1 MARQWTGSFVG
12 MLKRKQ
18 PADWHGLSSVDE
30 DLASEVAK
38 LYHSPVQF
46 DGAFEDKEGAAE
58 LVVELMGDKKTA
70 AEVERIAE
78 ALWEWRAKRLRRGPS
93 LATVLQKQIP
103 SMPVRVQRPAVD
115 IHQVFEEVVAT
126 TPAVAIAQ
134 LQRAVKVSRAAG
146 SREDLE
152 TQMRERWALQLVA
165 YIKEAKL
172 PCASRME
179 ALGDSNHLW
188 LRIFGNRRGKTL
200 RNRARAWRPFREWL
214 MGTYGVPWPQGAGQ
228 VLKYLEER
236 HAVASLGKTVPRSI
250 MASLSLLETIG
261 MVSPEDRCSEDQL
274 LLESLK
280 SWTMELES
288 GGPAVKPAPMLP
300 VAAFLVCEMVVCRPV
315 YELGLRFTAFTLL
328 LMTWASL
335 RCDDVQNIDPE
346 SLKLSQVGLRFVLKK
361 TKTSGP
367 GRKVGELHAFVA
379 RTVGLSGYD
388 WLGEGYKLLSAS
400 ALSWARDFL
409 CPAFSA
415 EWDTPAEGFLDAEG
429 LALQLRRLLKH
440 LPTPVRQQGVWKVAR
455 ELLFPGE
462 MANFWTGHSA
472 RHVATSLAA
481 ALGVSK
487 DRRDYLGRW
496 AYAQHG
502 SQDYVLTSRQVV
514 QGVQNFIC
522 KCLLVGHPDGGYT
535 EEELFCTMRSYAEAL
550 HLAGDEIVKACSV
563 LQWDDVGATWKLGGN
578 FPSFVVSPDRV
589 RAAAGNMGAD
599 LPGPYQDFE
608 QEEDKDDAPY
618 FITISRKGFRRL
630 HLSKKCAVRREN
642 CLETLPIFKLSE
654 GIADAVCKLCKPK
667 VESAEGSSTSGS
679 EDTQVENPAEPE
691 EPEGLIPNFVG

>member
-1 MARQWTGSFVG
+1 

-30 DLASEVAK
+30 DLACEVAK

-46 DGAFEDKEGAAE
+46 DGAFEDKDGAAE
-58 LVVELMGDKKTA
+58 LVIELLGDKKAA
-70 AEVERIAE
+70 AEVERISE

-93 LATVLQKQIP
+93 LAAVLRKQIP
-103 SMPVRVQRPAVD
+103 SVPVRVQRPAV
-115 IHQVFEEVVAT
+115 AT
-126 TPAVAIAQ
+126 TT
-134 LQRAVKVSRAAG
+134 KFSRRRWQPPQQWPSPNCSEL
-146 SREDLE
+146 SR
-152 TQMRERWALQLVA
+152 
-165 YIKEAKL
+165 
-172 PCASRME
+172 
-179 ALGDSNHLW
+179 
-188 LRIFGNRRGKTL
+188 
-200 RNRARAWRPFREWL
+200 RPTFREWL

-236 HAVASLGKTVPRSI
+236 HAVASLGKTVPR
-250 MASLSLLETIG
+250 
-261 MVSPEDRCSEDQL
+261 
-274 LLESLK
+274 
-280 SWTMELES
+280 
-288 GGPAVKPAPMLP
+288 
-300 VAAFLVCEMVVCRPV
+300 PV

-328 LMTWASL
+328 LMIWASL

-379 RTVGLSGYD
+379 RTVGLNGYD

-400 ALSWARDFL
+400 ALSWSRDFL

-415 EWDTPAEGFLDAEG
+415 EWDIPAKGFLDAEG

-440 LPTPVRQQGVWKVAR
+440 LPTPVRQQGIWKVAR
-455 ELLFPGE
+455 E

-522 KCLLVGHPDGGYT
+522 KCLIVGHTDGGYT

-550 HLAGDEIVKACSV
+550 HLAGNEIVKACSV
-563 LQWDDVGATWKLGGN
+563 LQWDDVEATWKLGGN
-578 FPSFVVSPDRV
+578 FPSFAVSPDRV

-608 QEEDKDDAPY
+608 QEEDRDDAPY

-630 HLSKKCAVRREN
+630 HLSMKCAVRREN

-654 GIADAVCKLCKPK
+654 GIADAICKLCKPK

-679 EDTQVENPAEPE
+679 EDTQVENPVEPE
-691 EPEGLIPNFVG
+691 EPEG

>member
-1 MARQWTGSFVG
+1 
-12 MLKRKQ
+12 
-18 PADWHGLSSVDE
+18 
-30 DLASEVAK
+30 
-38 LYHSPVQF
+38 
-46 DGAFEDKEGAAE
+46 
-58 LVVELMGDKKTA
+58 
-70 AEVERIAE
+70 
-78 ALWEWRAKRLRRGPS
+78 
-93 LATVLQKQIP
+93 
-103 SMPVRVQRPAVD
+103 
-115 IHQVFEEVVAT
+115 
-126 TPAVAIAQ
+126 
-134 LQRAVKVSRAAG
+134 
-146 SREDLE
+146 
-152 TQMRERWALQLVA
+152 
-165 YIKEAKL
+165 
-172 PCASRME
+172 
-179 ALGDSNHLW
+179 
-188 LRIFGNRRGKTL
+188 
-200 RNRARAWRPFREWL
+200 
-214 MGTYGVPWPQGAGQ
+214 
-228 VLKYLEER
+228 
-236 HAVASLGKTVPRSI
+236 
-250 MASLSLLETIG
+250 
-261 MVSPEDRCSEDQL
+261 
-274 LLESLK
+274 
-280 SWTMELES
+280 
-288 GGPAVKPAPMLP
+288 
-300 VAAFLVCEMVVCRPV
+300 
-315 YELGLRFTAFTLL
+315 
-328 LMTWASL
+328 
-335 RCDDVQNIDPE
+335 
-346 SLKLSQVGLRFVLKK
+346 
-361 TKTSGP
+361 
-367 GRKVGELHAFVA
+367 
-379 RTVGLSGYD
+379 TVGLSGYD

-400 ALSWARDFL
+400 ALSWSRDFL

-415 EWDTPAEGFLDAEG
+415 EWDTPAKGFLDAEG

-440 LPTPVRQQGVWKVAR
+440 LPTPVKQQGVWKVAR

-522 KCLLVGHPDGGYT
+522 KCLIVGHPDGGYT

-563 LQWDDVGATWKLGGN
+563 LQWDDVEATWKLGGN
-578 FPSFVVSPDRV
+578 FPSFAVSPDRV

-608 QEEDKDDAPY
+608 QEEDRDDAPY

-679 EDTQVENPAEPE
+679 EDTQVENPV
-691 EPEGLIPNFVG
+691 EPEGIVCMFALAAGGVQPESGELRPQCARASMATDLPAGVDQAAALNHLDKNVSSDLVHIFQECGVPLGLQYRLTLNFQSVKRFSTYADSRADVRTALKDDHTLEATDQATRAAVASVVSAWETAKEYASKESELRAEVACWASADQCYFEEACEDNGDTDYCCGKGGKMDQAPLRPPWVVVLNYEYELRKEAIKRAYRDSRPLRETLREVTEDAQIKEQYFTSPIALQNRGKRASDSWEPWDDGNYNKWNRNSWKGGWQHKGDNDKGRKGRKGKEDSKRGKDGKDGKGGKGQSITSSRTPDGRFICFAYSGPGCDGNCGMVHCCQVKGCFGPHPTWKHWQQQHENKSSEAKN